1 MDEEKSDYKGG
12 SSNVNHEAQKGQHL
26 QIIDDSIQAV
36 ITQMEQQLQRIDD
49 SIQAVITQME
59 QQLQ

>member
-36 ITQMEQQLQRIDD
+36 ITQMEQQLQ
-49 SIQAVITQME
+49 
-59 QQLQ
+59 